1 MTNVVIGAASG
12 MGAAV
17 ARQLAPRGKLFVA
30 DYNYEGAKAI
40 ADEIGGDVTAFE
52 CDISNQE
59 QVDALMGAV
68 DVLDAVVITA
78 GVSGVQAPGRR
89 ILDVNVRGV
98 NRVLRAAEP
107 LLRPGTVG
115 IAVASQSGY
124 MVPNAPEMFAVLD
137 DPFQDNW
144 LDNLA
149 QHYDVDN
156 STLAYQSSKRGVH
169 RMARR
174 LARAWGEKG
183 ARVLSVSPGINDTP
197 MNRAEEE
204 KSPVMLKMIDACPLR
219 RRGTPDD
226 IANVIT
232 FLTSPAAG
240 YMTGSDVLVDGGM
253 ATVLPTTAWDGKI
266 RELATA

>member
-1 MTNVVIGAASG
+1 

-30 DYNYEGAKAI
+30 DYNYEGAKKI
-40 ADEIGGDVTAFE
+40 AEELGGDVTAFE

-68 DVLDAVVITA
+68 DDLDAVVITA

-137 DPFQDNW
+137 DPFMDDW
-144 LDNLA
+144 LDKLA
-149 QHYDVDN
+149 EHYDVDN

-174 LARAWGEKG
+174 LARSWGEKG

-197 MNRAEEE
+197 MNRSEEE
-204 KSPVMLKMIDACPLR
+204 KSPIMLKMIEACPLR

-232 FLTSPAAG
+232 FLTSPEAG

-253 ATVLPTTAWDGKI
+253 VTVLPTTAWDGKI
-266 RELATA
+266 RELATAA